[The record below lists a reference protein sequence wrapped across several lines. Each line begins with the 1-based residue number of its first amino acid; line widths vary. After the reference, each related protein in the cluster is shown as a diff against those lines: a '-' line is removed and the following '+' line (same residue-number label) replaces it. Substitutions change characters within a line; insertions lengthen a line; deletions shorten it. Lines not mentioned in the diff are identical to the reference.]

1 MRQDHRAERAC
12 RQCDGKFSP
21 RRVDQWFCS
30 PEHKTAWWKDTMQL
44 GIMVRQS
51 GIEQFV
57 RQIVREELGR
67 TRQRR
72 GFA

>member
-1 MRQDHRAERAC
+1 
-12 RQCDGKFSP
+12 
-21 RRVDQWFCS
+21 
-30 PEHKTAWWKDTMQL
+30 MQL